1 MGSGTRDLSILLD
14 AVPRCVSVRVLPR
27 NSGVLCFACRRSG
40 SVLFRPARSRQQDVS
55 RPCASMATQAWLNGE
70 TGATAAAG
78 AEARAAQP
86 GVAEARAVQPGPRGT
101 SRGDIVA
108 HVRMVHLRT
117 AHNFMSKWRK
127 KTDGTAET
135 EKDLTDRQDFDWVGY
150 LKAYPNL
157 SVIVPDGKVVVRFAI
172 ARLAIIDTNT
182 RTGRVDF
189 LLFLDD
195 GICVRLHPSQTKE
208 ALPVIVPAD
217 RTGILFGRKAMS
229 DTVLE
234 VKRGSHVV
242 EARAAQP
249 GVADGRAA
257 QPAPPEKSRDHFK
270 GASESDILMPSFV
283 LSWLAERAALWP
295 TVNFCQE
302 RDHDAI
308 GASGPA
314 ERTAAMAVFCG
325 RRATVESHAALCCG
339 IRRLGR
345 WPGSVLPGGV
355 RRRGRGEVGRQR
367 HEGRDAAPGLGAQVS
382 MVRLTGSPACHD
394 TAEQPVT
401 GCAWHLAFRFNRA
414 AQGAH
419 GAAQLVFSHSCKAR
433 VCANRNP
440 RMHSRLCI
448 HACVCSTAASLY
460 LDSSKVDKQ

>member
-86 GVAEARAVQPGPRGT
+86 GVAEARAAQPGPRGT

-302 RDHDAI
+302 ITTQLVPLAPRNEPLPWPYFVAGVPLLKAMQPFAAVYVVWVD
-308 GASGPA
+308 GPA
-314 ERTAAMAVFCG
+314 LYF
-325 RRATVESHAALCCG
+325 RAESG
-339 IRRLGR
+339 DEVVVKLGDSGMKGVTLHRDLVHKCR
-345 WPGSVLPGGV
+345 WY
-355 RRRGRGEVGRQR
+355 
-367 HEGRDAAPGLGAQVS
+367 D
-382 MVRLTGSPACHD
+382 
-394 TAEQPVT
+394 
-401 GCAWHLAFRFNRA
+401 
-414 AQGAH
+414 
-419 GAAQLVFSHSCKAR
+419 
-433 VCANRNP
+433 
-440 RMHSRLCI
+440 
-448 HACVCSTAASLY
+448 
-460 LDSSKVDKQ
+460 

>member
-86 GVAEARAVQPGPRGT
+86 GVAEARAAQPGPRGT

-157 SVIVPDGKVVVRFAI
+157 SVVVPDGKVVVRFAI

-249 GVADGRAA
+249 GVAEGRAA

-295 TVNFCQE
+295 TVKFCQE
-302 RDHDAI
+302 ITTQVVPLAPRNEPLPWPYFVAGVPLLKAMQPFAAVYVVWVD
-308 GASGPA
+308 GPA
-314 ERTAAMAVFCG
+314 LYF
-325 RRATVESHAALCCG
+325 RAESG
-339 IRRLGR
+339 DEVVVKLGDSGMKGVTLHRDLVHKCR
-345 WPGSVLPGGV
+345 WY
-355 RRRGRGEVGRQR
+355 
-367 HEGRDAAPGLGAQVS
+367 D
-382 MVRLTGSPACHD
+382 
-394 TAEQPVT
+394 
-401 GCAWHLAFRFNRA
+401 
-414 AQGAH
+414 
-419 GAAQLVFSHSCKAR
+419 
-433 VCANRNP
+433 
-440 RMHSRLCI
+440 
-448 HACVCSTAASLY
+448 
-460 LDSSKVDKQ
+460 

>member
-86 GVAEARAVQPGPRGT
+86 GVAEARAAQPGPRGT

-257 QPAPPEKSRDHFK
+257 QPAPPEKSRGHFE
-270 GASESDILMPSFV
+270 GASQSDILMPSFV
-283 LSWLAERAALWP
+283 VSWLAERAALWP

-302 RDHDAI
+302 ITTQLVPLAPRNEPLPWPYFVAGVPLLKAMQPFAAVYVVWVD
-308 GASGPA
+308 GPA
-314 ERTAAMAVFCG
+314 LYF
-325 RRATVESHAALCCG
+325 RAESG
-339 IRRLGR
+339 DEVVVKLGDSGMKGVTLHRDLVHKCR
-345 WPGSVLPGGV
+345 WY
-355 RRRGRGEVGRQR
+355 
-367 HEGRDAAPGLGAQVS
+367 D
-382 MVRLTGSPACHD
+382 
-394 TAEQPVT
+394 
-401 GCAWHLAFRFNRA
+401 
-414 AQGAH
+414 
-419 GAAQLVFSHSCKAR
+419 
-433 VCANRNP
+433 
-440 RMHSRLCI
+440 
-448 HACVCSTAASLY
+448 
-460 LDSSKVDKQ
+460 

>member
-1 MGSGTRDLSILLD
+1 VGSGTRDLSILLD

-86 GVAEARAVQPGPRGT
+86 GVAEARAAQPGPRGT

-108 HVRMVHLRT
+108 HVHMVHLRT

-195 GICVRLHPSQTKE
+195 SICVRLHPSQTKE

-249 GVADGRAA
+249 GVAEGRAA

-302 RDHDAI
+302 ITTQLVPLAPRNEPLPWPYFVAGVPLLKAMQPFAAVYVVWVD
-308 GASGPA
+308 GPA
-314 ERTAAMAVFCG
+314 LYF
-325 RRATVESHAALCCG
+325 RAESG
-339 IRRLGR
+339 DEVVVKLGDSGMKGVTLHRDLVHKCR
-345 WPGSVLPGGV
+345 WY
-355 RRRGRGEVGRQR
+355 
-367 HEGRDAAPGLGAQVS
+367 D
-382 MVRLTGSPACHD
+382 
-394 TAEQPVT
+394 
-401 GCAWHLAFRFNRA
+401 
-414 AQGAH
+414 
-419 GAAQLVFSHSCKAR
+419 
-433 VCANRNP
+433 
-440 RMHSRLCI
+440 
-448 HACVCSTAASLY
+448 
-460 LDSSKVDKQ
+460 

>member
-86 GVAEARAVQPGPRGT
+86 GVAEARAAQPGPRGT

-249 GVADGRAA
+249 GVAEGRAA

-295 TVNFCQE
+295 TVKFCQE
-302 RDHDAI
+302 ITTQVVPLAPRNEPLPWPYFVAGVPLLKAMQPFAAVYVVWVD
-308 GASGPA
+308 GPA
-314 ERTAAMAVFCG
+314 LYF
-325 RRATVESHAALCCG
+325 RAESG
-339 IRRLGR
+339 EEVVVKLGVSGWKGVTLHRDLVHKCR
-345 WPGSVLPGGV
+345 WN
-355 RRRGRGEVGRQR
+355 
-367 HEGRDAAPGLGAQVS
+367 D
-382 MVRLTGSPACHD
+382 
-394 TAEQPVT
+394 
-401 GCAWHLAFRFNRA
+401 
-414 AQGAH
+414 
-419 GAAQLVFSHSCKAR
+419 
-433 VCANRNP
+433 
-440 RMHSRLCI
+440 
-448 HACVCSTAASLY
+448 
-460 LDSSKVDKQ
+460 

>member
-70 TGATAAAG
+70 TGVTAAAG
-78 AEARAAQP
+78 AAARAAQP
-86 GVAEARAVQPGPRGT
+86 GVAEARAAQPGPRGT

-249 GVADGRAA
+249 GVAEGRAA

-302 RDHDAI
+302 ITTQVVPLAPRNEPLPWPYFVAGVPLLKAMQPFAAVYVVWVD
-308 GASGPA
+308 GPA
-314 ERTAAMAVFCG
+314 LYF
-325 RRATVESHAALCCG
+325 RAESG
-339 IRRLGR
+339 DEVVVKLGDSGMKGVTLHRDLVHKCR
-345 WPGSVLPGGV
+345 WY
-355 RRRGRGEVGRQR
+355 
-367 HEGRDAAPGLGAQVS
+367 D
-382 MVRLTGSPACHD
+382 
-394 TAEQPVT
+394 
-401 GCAWHLAFRFNRA
+401 
-414 AQGAH
+414 
-419 GAAQLVFSHSCKAR
+419 
-433 VCANRNP
+433 
-440 RMHSRLCI
+440 
-448 HACVCSTAASLY
+448 
-460 LDSSKVDKQ
+460 

>member
-86 GVAEARAVQPGPRGT
+86 GVAEARAAQPGPRGT

-249 GVADGRAA
+249 GVAEGRAA

-295 TVNFCQE
+295 TMKFCQE
-302 RDHDAI
+302 ITTQVVPLAPRNEPLPWPYFVAGVPLLKAMQPFAAVYVVWVD
-308 GASGPA
+308 GPA
-314 ERTAAMAVFCG
+314 LYF
-325 RRATVESHAALCCG
+325 RAESG
-339 IRRLGR
+339 DEVVVKLGDSGMKGVTLHRDLVHKCR
-345 WPGSVLPGGV
+345 WY
-355 RRRGRGEVGRQR
+355 
-367 HEGRDAAPGLGAQVS
+367 D
-382 MVRLTGSPACHD
+382 
-394 TAEQPVT
+394 
-401 GCAWHLAFRFNRA
+401 
-414 AQGAH
+414 
-419 GAAQLVFSHSCKAR
+419 
-433 VCANRNP
+433 
-440 RMHSRLCI
+440 
-448 HACVCSTAASLY
+448 
-460 LDSSKVDKQ
+460 

>member
-86 GVAEARAVQPGPRGT
+86 GVAEARAAQPGPRGT

-108 HVRMVHLRT
+108 HVRMVHRRT

-302 RDHDAI
+302 ITTQVVPLAPRNEPLPWPYFVAGVPLLKAMQPFAAVYVVWVD
-308 GASGPA
+308 GPA
-314 ERTAAMAVFCG
+314 LYF
-325 RRATVESHAALCCG
+325 RAESG
-339 IRRLGR
+339 DEVVVKLGDSGMKGVTLHRDLVHKCR
-345 WPGSVLPGGV
+345 WY
-355 RRRGRGEVGRQR
+355 
-367 HEGRDAAPGLGAQVS
+367 D
-382 MVRLTGSPACHD
+382 
-394 TAEQPVT
+394 
-401 GCAWHLAFRFNRA
+401 
-414 AQGAH
+414 
-419 GAAQLVFSHSCKAR
+419 
-433 VCANRNP
+433 
-440 RMHSRLCI
+440 
-448 HACVCSTAASLY
+448 
-460 LDSSKVDKQ
+460 

>member
-86 GVAEARAVQPGPRGT
+86 GVAEARAAQPGPRGT

-249 GVADGRAA
+249 GVAEGRAA

-302 RDHDAI
+302 ITTQLVPLAPRNEPLPWPYFVAGVPLLKAMQPFAAVYVVWVD
-308 GASGPA
+308 GPA
-314 ERTAAMAVFCG
+314 LYF
-325 RRATVESHAALCCG
+325 RAESG
-339 IRRLGR
+339 DEVVVKLGDSGMKGVTLHRDLVHKCR
-345 WPGSVLPGGV
+345 WY
-355 RRRGRGEVGRQR
+355 
-367 HEGRDAAPGLGAQVS
+367 D
-382 MVRLTGSPACHD
+382 
-394 TAEQPVT
+394 
-401 GCAWHLAFRFNRA
+401 
-414 AQGAH
+414 
-419 GAAQLVFSHSCKAR
+419 
-433 VCANRNP
+433 
-440 RMHSRLCI
+440 
-448 HACVCSTAASLY
+448 
-460 LDSSKVDKQ
+460 

>member
-86 GVAEARAVQPGPRGT
+86 GVAEARAAQPGPRGT

-172 ARLAIIDTNT
+172 ARLAIIDKNT
-182 RTGRVDF
+182 RSGRVDF

-195 GICVRLHPSQTKE
+195 GTCVRLHPSQTKE

-249 GVADGRAA
+249 GVAEGRAA

-302 RDHDAI
+302 ITTQLVPLAPRNEPLPWPYFVAGVPLLKAMQPFAAVYVVWVD
-308 GASGPA
+308 GPA
-314 ERTAAMAVFCG
+314 LYF
-325 RRATVESHAALCCG
+325 RAESG
-339 IRRLGR
+339 DEVVVKLGDSGMKGVTLHRDLVHKCR
-345 WPGSVLPGGV
+345 WY
-355 RRRGRGEVGRQR
+355 
-367 HEGRDAAPGLGAQVS
+367 D
-382 MVRLTGSPACHD
+382 
-394 TAEQPVT
+394 
-401 GCAWHLAFRFNRA
+401 
-414 AQGAH
+414 
-419 GAAQLVFSHSCKAR
+419 
-433 VCANRNP
+433 
-440 RMHSRLCI
+440 
-448 HACVCSTAASLY
+448 
-460 LDSSKVDKQ
+460 

>member
-86 GVAEARAVQPGPRGT
+86 GVAEARAAQPGPRGT

-302 RDHDAI
+302 ITTQLVPLAPRNEPLPWPYFVAGVPLLKAMQPFAAVYVVWVDGPALYFRSESGEEVVVKL
-308 GASGPA
+308 GASGWKGVTLHPDLVH
-314 ERTAAMAVFCG
+314 RC
-325 RRATVESHAALCCG
+325 
-339 IRRLGR
+339 R
-345 WPGSVLPGGV
+345 WN
-355 RRRGRGEVGRQR
+355 
-367 HEGRDAAPGLGAQVS
+367 D
-382 MVRLTGSPACHD
+382 
-394 TAEQPVT
+394 
-401 GCAWHLAFRFNRA
+401 
-414 AQGAH
+414 
-419 GAAQLVFSHSCKAR
+419 
-433 VCANRNP
+433 
-440 RMHSRLCI
+440 
-448 HACVCSTAASLY
+448 
-460 LDSSKVDKQ
+460 

>member
-86 GVAEARAVQPGPRGT
+86 GVAEARAAQPGPRGT

-249 GVADGRAA
+249 GVAEGRAA

-295 TVNFCQE
+295 TVKFCQE
-302 RDHDAI
+302 ITTQVVPLAPRNEPLPWPYFVAGVPLLKAMQPFAAVYVVWVD
-308 GASGPA
+308 GPA
-314 ERTAAMAVFCG
+314 LYF
-325 RRATVESHAALCCG
+325 RAESG
-339 IRRLGR
+339 DEVVVKLGDSGMKGVTLHRDLVHKCR
-345 WPGSVLPGGV
+345 WY
-355 RRRGRGEVGRQR
+355 
-367 HEGRDAAPGLGAQVS
+367 D
-382 MVRLTGSPACHD
+382 
-394 TAEQPVT
+394 
-401 GCAWHLAFRFNRA
+401 
-414 AQGAH
+414 
-419 GAAQLVFSHSCKAR
+419 
-433 VCANRNP
+433 
-440 RMHSRLCI
+440 
-448 HACVCSTAASLY
+448 
-460 LDSSKVDKQ
+460 

>member
-86 GVAEARAVQPGPRGT
+86 GVAEARAAQPGPRGT

-302 RDHDAI
+302 ITTQVVPLAPRNEPLPWPYFVAGVPLLKAMQPFAAVYVVWVD
-308 GASGPA
+308 GPA
-314 ERTAAMAVFCG
+314 LYF
-325 RRATVESHAALCCG
+325 RAESG
-339 IRRLGR
+339 DEVVVKLGDSGMKGVTLHRDLVHKCR
-345 WPGSVLPGGV
+345 WY
-355 RRRGRGEVGRQR
+355 
-367 HEGRDAAPGLGAQVS
+367 D
-382 MVRLTGSPACHD
+382 
-394 TAEQPVT
+394 
-401 GCAWHLAFRFNRA
+401 
-414 AQGAH
+414 
-419 GAAQLVFSHSCKAR
+419 
-433 VCANRNP
+433 
-440 RMHSRLCI
+440 
-448 HACVCSTAASLY
+448 
-460 LDSSKVDKQ
+460 

>member
-86 GVAEARAVQPGPRGT
+86 GVAEARAAQPGPRGT

-295 TVNFCQE
+295 TVKFCQE
-302 RDHDAI
+302 ITTQVVPLAPRNEPLPWPYFVAGVPLLKAMQPFAAVYVVWVD
-308 GASGPA
+308 GPA
-314 ERTAAMAVFCG
+314 LYF
-325 RRATVESHAALCCG
+325 RAESG
-339 IRRLGR
+339 DEVVVKLGDSGMKGVTLHRDLVHKCR
-345 WPGSVLPGGV
+345 WY
-355 RRRGRGEVGRQR
+355 
-367 HEGRDAAPGLGAQVS
+367 D
-382 MVRLTGSPACHD
+382 
-394 TAEQPVT
+394 
-401 GCAWHLAFRFNRA
+401 
-414 AQGAH
+414 
-419 GAAQLVFSHSCKAR
+419 
-433 VCANRNP
+433 
-440 RMHSRLCI
+440 
-448 HACVCSTAASLY
+448 
-460 LDSSKVDKQ
+460 

>member
-86 GVAEARAVQPGPRGT
+86 GVAEARAAQPGPRGT

-242 EARAAQP
+242 AAHAAQP

-295 TVNFCQE
+295 TVKFCQE
-302 RDHDAI
+302 ITTQVVPLAPRNEPLPWPYFVAGVPLLKAMQPFAAVYVVWVD
-308 GASGPA
+308 GPA
-314 ERTAAMAVFCG
+314 LYF
-325 RRATVESHAALCCG
+325 RAESG
-339 IRRLGR
+339 DEVVVKLGDSGMKGVTLHRDLVHKCR
-345 WPGSVLPGGV
+345 WY
-355 RRRGRGEVGRQR
+355 
-367 HEGRDAAPGLGAQVS
+367 D
-382 MVRLTGSPACHD
+382 
-394 TAEQPVT
+394 
-401 GCAWHLAFRFNRA
+401 
-414 AQGAH
+414 
-419 GAAQLVFSHSCKAR
+419 
-433 VCANRNP
+433 
-440 RMHSRLCI
+440 
-448 HACVCSTAASLY
+448 
-460 LDSSKVDKQ
+460 

>member
-1 MGSGTRDLSILLD
+1 
-14 AVPRCVSVRVLPR
+14 
-27 NSGVLCFACRRSG
+27 
-40 SVLFRPARSRQQDVS
+40 
-55 RPCASMATQAWLNGE
+55 
-70 TGATAAAG
+70 
-78 AEARAAQP
+78 
-86 GVAEARAVQPGPRGT
+86 
-101 SRGDIVA
+101 
-108 HVRMVHLRT
+108 
-117 AHNFMSKWRK
+117 MSKWRK

-157 SVIVPDGKVVVRFAI
+157 SVIVPDGTVVVRFAI

-242 EARAAQP
+242 AAHAAQP

-295 TVNFCQE
+295 TVKFCQE
-302 RDHDAI
+302 ITTQVVPLAPRNEPLPWPYFVAGVPLLKAMQPFAAVYVVWVD
-308 GASGPA
+308 GPA
-314 ERTAAMAVFCG
+314 LYF
-325 RRATVESHAALCCG
+325 RAESG
-339 IRRLGR
+339 DEVVVKLGDSGMKGVTLHRDLVHKCR
-345 WPGSVLPGGV
+345 WY
-355 RRRGRGEVGRQR
+355 
-367 HEGRDAAPGLGAQVS
+367 D
-382 MVRLTGSPACHD
+382 
-394 TAEQPVT
+394 
-401 GCAWHLAFRFNRA
+401 
-414 AQGAH
+414 
-419 GAAQLVFSHSCKAR
+419 
-433 VCANRNP
+433 
-440 RMHSRLCI
+440 
-448 HACVCSTAASLY
+448 
-460 LDSSKVDKQ
+460 

>member
-86 GVAEARAVQPGPRGT
+86 GVAEARAAQPGPRGT

-295 TVNFCQE
+295 TVKFCQE
-302 RDHDAI
+302 ITTQVVPLAPRNEPLPWPYFVAGVPLLKAMQPFAAVYVVWVD
-308 GASGPA
+308 GPA
-314 ERTAAMAVFCG
+314 LYF
-325 RRATVESHAALCCG
+325 RAESG
-339 IRRLGR
+339 DEVVVKLGDSGMKGVTLHPDLVHRCR
-345 WPGSVLPGGV
+345 W
-355 RRRGRGEVGRQR
+355 
-367 HEGRDAAPGLGAQVS
+367 
-382 MVRLTGSPACHD
+382 HD
-394 TAEQPVT
+394 
-401 GCAWHLAFRFNRA
+401 
-414 AQGAH
+414 
-419 GAAQLVFSHSCKAR
+419 
-433 VCANRNP
+433 
-440 RMHSRLCI
+440 
-448 HACVCSTAASLY
+448 
-460 LDSSKVDKQ
+460 

>member
-86 GVAEARAVQPGPRGT
+86 GVAEARAAQPGPRGT

-302 RDHDAI
+302 ITTQLVPLAPRNEPLPWPYFVAGVPLLKAMQLFVAVYVVWVD
-308 GASGPA
+308 GPA
-314 ERTAAMAVFCG
+314 LYF
-325 RRATVESHAALCCG
+325 RAESG
-339 IRRLGR
+339 DEVVVKLGDSGMKGVTLHRDLVHKCR
-345 WPGSVLPGGV
+345 WY
-355 RRRGRGEVGRQR
+355 
-367 HEGRDAAPGLGAQVS
+367 D
-382 MVRLTGSPACHD
+382 
-394 TAEQPVT
+394 
-401 GCAWHLAFRFNRA
+401 
-414 AQGAH
+414 
-419 GAAQLVFSHSCKAR
+419 
-433 VCANRNP
+433 
-440 RMHSRLCI
+440 
-448 HACVCSTAASLY
+448 
-460 LDSSKVDKQ
+460 